1 MRRLGP
7 PSPLRRGAGGEGT
20 PVRKRLRRTNTIAG
34 LLFCSPLILGL
45 LAFTVLP
52 IFASFWFSLCNYP
65 ILDKPRY
72 VGLANYAELAKD
84 DQFWH
89 SVRNTFEYVLGAI
102 PLGMA
107 VGLVLALL
115 LNQQVAGIKVFRTL
129 FFLPTLVPLVANSVL
144 WVRVLNPQEG
154 LINNF
159 LRWMHLPES
168 WMPGWLSDEH
178 WAMPGLILMSL
189 WGAGGGVVLYLAAL
203 QDVPKELYEAAEL
216 DGARPAQSFRHV
228 TIPLISPVLLFT
240 GVMGLIG
247 GFQEFARA
255 MVMTGGGPWD
265 STLFY
270 CLHLFN
276 SAFTEFRLGYASAM
290 AWVLFAIILT
300 ATVVVMRSS
309 MSHVQYEQ

>member
-1 MRRLGP
+1 MM
-7 PSPLRRGAGGEGT
+7 
-20 PVRKRLRRTNTIAG
+20 KRRTLTG
-34 LLFCSPLILGL
+34 LAFCSPLIFGL

-52 IFASFWFSLCNYP
+52 VLASFWFSLCNYP
-65 ILDKPRY
+65 ILDPPKF
-72 VGLANYAELAKD
+72 VGTANYAELARD

-89 SVRNTFEYVLGAI
+89 SVRNTFTYVLGAV

-115 LNQQVAGIKVFRTL
+115 LNQRVKGITVFRTL
-129 FFLPTLVPLVANSVL
+129 FFLPTVVPLVANAVL
-144 WVRVLNPQEG
+144 WARLLNPQQG
-154 LINNF
+154 LVNTF
-159 LRWMHLPES
+159 LKAIGLPPS
-168 WMPGWLSDEH
+168 WMPGWLADEH

-189 WGAGGGVVLYLAAL
+189 WGAGGGAVLYLAAL
-203 QDVPKELYEAAEL
+203 KDVPTELFEAAEL
-216 DGARPAQSFRHV
+216 DGAGPLKRFKHV
-228 TIPLISPVLLFT
+228 TIPMISPVLLFT

-255 MVMTGGGPWD
+255 FIMTGGGPWD

-290 AWVLFAIILT
+290 AWVLFAVILIAT
-300 ATVVVMRSS
+300 ALVMRLS
-309 MSHVQYEQ
+309 MRHVQYEQ

>member
-1 MRRLGP
+1 
-7 PSPLRRGAGGEGT
+7 
-20 PVRKRLRRTNTIAG
+20 LRRTLTGIA
-34 LLFCSPLILGL
+34 FCSPLIVGL

-52 IFASFWFSLCNYP
+52 VLASFWFSLCDYP
-65 ILDKPRY
+65 ILDAPKY
-72 VGLANYAELAKD
+72 IGASNYLDLAKD

-89 SVRNTFEYVLGAI
+89 SVKNTFFYVLFAI

-107 VGLVLALL
+107 VGLGLALL
-115 LNQQVAGIKVFRTL
+115 LNQRVSGIRVFRTL
-129 FFLPTLVPLVANSVL
+129 FFLPTVVPLVANSVL

-154 LINNF
+154 LVNNF
-159 LRWMHLPES
+159 LRVLHLPES

-189 WGAGGGVVLYLAAL
+189 WGAGGGAVLYLAAL
-203 QDVPKELYEAAEL
+203 QDVPTELYEAAEL
-216 DGARPAQSFRHV
+216 DGAKPTQTFRNV

-240 GVMGLIG
+240 GVMGLIS
-247 GFQEFARA
+247 GFQEFTRA
-255 MVMTGGGPWD
+255 MVMTNGGPWD

-290 AWVLFAIILT
+290 AWVLFAMILV
-300 ATVVVMRSS
+300 ATVIVMRAS
-309 MSHVQYEQ
+309 MRHVQYEQ

>member
-1 MRRLGP
+1 MR
-7 PSPLRRGAGGEGT
+7 S
-20 PVRKRLRRTNTIAG
+20 RTLTG
-34 LLFCSPLILGL
+34 LAFCSPLIFGL
-45 LAFTVLP
+45 VAFTILP
-52 IFASFWFSLCNYP
+52 VVASLWFSLCNYP
-65 ILDKPRY
+65 ILDPPRF
-72 VGLANYAELAKD
+72 VGTANYTELARD

-89 SVRNTFEYVLGAI
+89 SVRNTFTYVLGAV

-107 VGLVLALL
+107 IGLGLALL
-115 LNQQVAGIKVFRTL
+115 LNQKVKGIKVFRTL
-129 FFLPTLVPLVANSVL
+129 FFLPTVVPLVANSVL
-144 WVRVLNPQEG
+144 WVRLLDPQQG
-154 LINNF
+154 LVNSF
-159 LRWMHLPES
+159 LRMLHLPES

-178 WAMPGLILMSL
+178 WALPGLVLMSL
-189 WGAGGGVVLYLAAL
+189 WGAGGGAILYVAAL
-203 QDVPKELYEAAEL
+203 QDVPSELFEAAEL
-216 DGARPAQSFRHV
+216 DGASPVQRFRRI
-228 TIPLISPVLLFT
+228 TIPMISPVLLFT

-255 MVMTGGGPWD
+255 FVMTNGGPWD

-309 MSHVQYEQ
+309 MKHVQYEQ